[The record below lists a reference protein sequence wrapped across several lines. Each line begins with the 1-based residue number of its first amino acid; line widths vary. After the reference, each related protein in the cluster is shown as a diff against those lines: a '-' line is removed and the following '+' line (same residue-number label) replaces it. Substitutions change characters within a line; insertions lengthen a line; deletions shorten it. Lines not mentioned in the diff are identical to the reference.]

1 MIVAMAIEPKYIF
14 LGLLGLGAIAF
25 LGYILFIAS
34 NNAGSSSGNSSSY
47 SIHTTSSNNSP
58 KYKNKEEIVWVDW
71 KGRERRTIIHR
82 EVE

>member
-1 MIVAMAIEPKYIF
+1 MIAVMAIEPKYLL

-34 NNAGSSSGNSSSY
+34 NNAGSSSNSSY
-47 SIHTTSSNNSP
+47 SIHTTNSNNSP
-58 KYKNKEEIVWVDW
+58 KYKNKEEIIWVDW